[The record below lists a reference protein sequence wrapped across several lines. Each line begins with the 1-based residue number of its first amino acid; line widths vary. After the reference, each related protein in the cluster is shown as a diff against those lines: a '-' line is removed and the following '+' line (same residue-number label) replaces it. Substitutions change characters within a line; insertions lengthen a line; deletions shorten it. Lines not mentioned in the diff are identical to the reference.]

1 MTLAL
6 NSVFHSAVKQ
16 FGRLVFSAGFAAKT
30 VIAAML
36 LSPMFVIGTGAAYAQ
51 VSDGAAR
58 AQAIA
63 NQFSSVKTMTGEFVQ
78 FGSRGEQSGGKFY
91 IERPGKIRFNYD
103 NSPITVIADG
113 ESVVV
118 NNKKLDTW
126 DLYPLTKTPLKL
138 LLSSQIDLGGG
149 RLRQVKVEPDVLTM
163 VLGDKSIFADATIAL
178 MFDPTSAELK
188 QWTITDAQKQDTTVM
203 IFNVQEGVRFADNMF
218 KIDYQRIAMKR
229 KRH

>member
-6 NSVFHSAVKQ
+6 NSAFHTVVKHI
-16 FGRLVFSAGFAAKT
+16 GRLV
-30 VIAAML
+30 IAAGL
-36 LSPMFVIGTGAAYAQ
+36 AAVTVSVVSFFPSDSFTGINNAHAQ
-51 VSDGAAR
+51 TSDGAAR

-63 NQFSSVKTMTGEFVQ
+63 NQFSSIKTMTGEFVQ
-78 FGSRGEQSGGKFY
+78 FGPRGEQTGGKFY

-103 NSPITVIADG
+103 NSPITVISDG

-126 DLYPLTKTPLKL
+126 DLYPLSKTPLKL

-178 MFDPTSAELK
+178 MFDPASAELK

-229 KRH
+229 KKH